1 MVVHSIIVT
10 NFSGVLL
17 LSRYYAG
24 GCEAWD
30 GEGAACR
37 AAWERRL
44 WGLAAPWSGNS
55 RPEGEGILDQWTVV
69 WRTLGEFAI
78 FLAGDDE

>member
-1 MVVHSIIVT
+1 MVVHSIIIT

-37 AAWERRL
+37 AAWERRV

-69 WRTLGEFAI
+69 WRTQGEFAI